1 MRGPDVIQDQIEK
14 IRECNDAI
22 SVITHLLTEFRLDSD
37 CGNEIPERI
46 NNGYIKGGLL
56 NALKIAVYASDEAAE
71 LIDQTYNRKYAMP
84 NEADCLKEAANNQA
98 IQGHHSADMPS
109 NVAYLVNT
117 EIQPI
122 AAGGEE

>member
-1 MRGPDVIQDQIEK
+1 MRGSDVIQDQIEK

-56 NALKIAVYASDEAAE
+56 NALKIAVHASDEAAE
-71 LIDQTYNRKYAMP
+71 LIDKTYNRKYAMP

-98 IQGHHSADMPS
+98 GRWHHNTDMTGH
-109 NVAYLVNT
+109 VAYLVNT
-117 EIQPI
+117 DSQLV
-122 AAGGEE
+122 AAGGGK